1 MAHAFWRM
9 CCCNGNKSIITK
21 EDYSYARMMAMAYPP
36 AKGLKHSKETKKVLS
51 EKSKE
56 FWCGGGYIH
65 TKEQDIKMVE
75 TRRNNGS
82 YNRSKDLNKKVSE
95 KLKGRIFVNNGESNK
110 FIYPEELENYLASG
124 WTKGKKPLSEE
135 HKRKIGES
143 GKGRSG
149 WNKGMPGTFLGKKHS
164 EESKKKMSETKQR
177 KKELA
182 NAG

>member
-1 MAHAFWRM
+1 
-9 CCCNGNKSIITK
+9 
-21 EDYSYARMMAMAYPP
+21 
-36 AKGLKHSKETKKVLS
+36 
-51 EKSKE
+51 
-56 FWCGGGYIH
+56 
-65 TKEQDIKMVE
+65 MVE